1 MLNFRCVSA
10 YDILSDTVCSMVV
23 CVLLFALWTDAM
35 NTCGSLD
42 VSLCMI
48 AIWCVLLFYF
58 TVFCIL
64 SSFWTDAVCTSGS
77 LRGVSVNDCGMM
89 SSMFLS
95 WI

>member
-1 MLNFRCVSA
+1 
-10 YDILSDTVCSMVV
+10 MVV

-48 AIWCVLLFYF
+48 VIWCVLLF
-58 TVFCIL
+58 CIKVCFIL
-64 SSFWTDAVCTSGS
+64 NSFWTDAGYTDGS
-77 LRGVSVNDCGMM
+77 LRGVSVNDCGMVC
-89 SSMFLS
+89 SMFLS